1 MATNPPLSLATDPS
15 KINPAGASQEDLT
28 EYQKS
33 LDAQIK
39 ALEQRYANPNYFKVA
54 AGFLKP
60 QLGGFFAS
68 LGSASEALGENLEQ
82 QRAAELPIAQMR
94 SQLAQS
100 KILTG
105 QNKTVADMVAEY
117 QASGKPLTPEF
128 VAEVNRIAPDSPSAK
143 ALSAAL
149 VAAQKQRELVNSEQA
164 NAIQRVTLARSMGR
178 EPNPADLALLAAASP
193 TTPNQVTRQ
202 PPAAPAAEATPA
214 PAMSNDAIERL
225 QRDRRSL
232 ENELKLLPSGPA
244 NAERRNIIQS
254 ELDKVNAQLGG
265 ASDAVSSPAGAAKK
279 SEFLPQTVT
288 MPQMSDVPDPARQK
302 IIETQTLARAQD
314 FEKGSNE
321 RFNNLKT
328 ITAPESLTVVRSAT
342 KNAISLMDERPDLA
356 HKVLNLVRSSGPL
369 AAAMNAGVSAQFN
382 SSAGSFGGAIQFPV
396 EAYQDAK
403 LTTTEMQ
410 YADELLNAVAT
421 MRAHSMK
428 MGGVSPT
435 ALVNH
440 PAGLSLTQ
448 TINFDRNQTPPAFYN
463 SARHFQMNLD
473 FLNDYNAAL
482 NQELGRVNPSSLT
495 RMTDAFNSPRL
506 KEIADSYAKV
516 REAYDA
522 QYRRQ
527 AFKKKD

>member
-1 MATNPPLSLATDPS
+1 MATAPLSLATDPS
-15 KINPAGASQEDLT
+15 KINPAGASKEDLS

-68 LGSASEALGENLEQ
+68 LGSASEALGENIEQ

-117 QASGKPLTPEF
+117 QASGQPLTPEF

-143 ALSAAL
+143 ALSAQL
-149 VAAQKQRELVNSEQA
+149 VAAQKQRELASSEQA
-164 NAIQRVTLARSMGR
+164 NAMQRVTLARTMGR
-178 EPNPADLALLAAASP
+178 EPNPADLALIAAASP
-193 TTPNQVTRQ
+193 TMPNQVTK
-202 PPAAPAAEATPA
+202 PTAVPPAAEAAPTPA
-214 PAMSNDAIERL
+214 VNPEAMERL
-225 QRDRRSL
+225 QRDRKAL
-232 ENELKLLPSGPA
+232 ESELKLLPSGPA
-244 NAERRNIIQS
+244 NAGRREIIQS

-265 ASDAVSSPAGAAKK
+265 ASESLSPPSGAAKK
-279 SEFLPQTVT
+279 SEYLPLTVAI
-288 MPQMSDVPDPARQK
+288 PNMSDLTDPARQAAVAAQ
-302 IIETQTLARAQD
+302 TQARAQD
-314 FEKGSNE
+314 FEKGSTE
-321 RFNNLKT
+321 RYNNLKT
-328 ITAPESLTVVRSAT
+328 IAAPENLTIVRSAT

-369 AAAMNAGVSAQFN
+369 AAAMNAGVNAQFN

-396 EAYQDAK
+396 EEYLAAK
-403 LTTTEMQ
+403 LTPQEQQ
-410 YADELLNAVAT
+410 YADELLNSVAT

-448 TINFDRNQTPPAFYN
+448 TINFDRNQTPSAFYN
-463 SARHFQMNLD
+463 SARHFQMNVD
-473 FLNDYNAAL
+473 FLNDYNSTL
-482 NQELGRVNPSSLT
+482 NQEFGRVNPASLT

-506 KEIADSYAKV
+506 KDISESYAKV

>member
-1 MATNPPLSLATDPS
+1 MTTAPLSLATDPS
-15 KINPAGASQEDLT
+15 KINPAGASQEDLS

-68 LGSASEALGENLEQ
+68 LGSASEALGENVEL

-143 ALSAAL
+143 ALSAQL
-149 VAAQKQRELVNSEQA
+149 VAAQKQRELASSEQA
-164 NAIQRVTLARSMGR
+164 NAMQRVTLARTMGR
-178 EPNPADLALLAAASP
+178 EPNPADLALIASASP
-193 TTPNQVTRQ
+193 TMPNQVTK
-202 PPAAPAAEATPA
+202 PTATPAAEAPSTPA
-214 PAMSNDAIERL
+214 VNPEAMDRL
-225 QRDRRSL
+225 QRDRASL

-244 NAERRNIIQS
+244 NAGRRDIIQS

-265 ASDAVSSPAGAAKK
+265 ASEALSPPTATGKK
-279 SEFLPQTVT
+279 SEYLPLTVAI
-288 MPQMSDVPDPARQK
+288 PNMSDVTDPARQK
-302 IIETQTLARAQD
+302 IVADQTQARAQD
-314 FEKGSNE
+314 FEKGSTE
-321 RFNNLKT
+321 RYNNLKT
-328 ITAPESLTVVRSAT
+328 IAAPENLTIVRSAT

-369 AAAMNAGVSAQFN
+369 AAAMDAGVSAQLN

-396 EAYQDAK
+396 EAYLGAK
-403 LTTTEMQ
+403 LSAQEQQ
-410 YADELLNAVAT
+410 YADELLNSVAT

-448 TINFDRNQTPPAFYN
+448 TINFDRSQTPSAFYN
-463 SARHFQMNLD
+463 SARHFQMNVD

-482 NQELGRVNPSSLT
+482 NQEFGRVNPASLT